1 MSALKVTDTLAIRL
15 IMTDDLY
22 LIDKQ
27 AEPVPSVIEVIS
39 PEARESEHVA
49 APAFNYLGENNKF
62 ILILVND
69 EDHKILNPA
78 DLTSLTKI
86 LAAKKSEIRD
96 VAILN
101 LHKHPESNFETLK
114 QFFSCSKLVLFGMNP
129 RKLGLPDISNNE
141 IIVHEGTKILATYS
155 FAEMGNDTNKK
166 TLFWNVM
173 KQL

>member
-1 MSALKVTDTLAIRL
+1 MSALKITDPLAIRL

-22 LIDKQ
+22 LIEKQ
-27 AEPVPSVIEVIS
+27 VEQPPIVIKPKPVAESKP
-39 PEARESEHVA
+39 A
-49 APAFNYLGENNKF
+49 ATPAFNYLGENNKF

-69 EDHKILNPA
+69 ENHKILNPA

-86 LAAKKSEIRD
+86 LAAKKSELRD

-101 LHKHPESNFETLK
+101 LDKHPESNFESLK
-114 QFFSCSKLVLFGMNP
+114 KFFSCSKLVLFGINP
-129 RKLGLPDISNNE
+129 KQLGLPDISNNE
-141 IIVHEGTKILATYS
+141 IIVHEGTKILVTYS

-166 TLFWNVM
+166 TLFWNIM